1 MPPLSSELERF
12 RAHLEHGRRAASHTV
27 KSYLSDLAQFEAW
40 LAERRVPLRAVTHA
54 TIRSY
59 LSTLAVDRRE
69 TSRAR
74 KLASIKALYRFLVR
88 EKELPSSPARHVRS
102 PKLPRTLPKAMPV
115 DDVFALLK
123 TPSIETALGM
133 RDRAILEVLY
143 GAGVRVSELCGLS
156 VGDVDLPSRQI
167 RVLGKGRKERICPLN
182 DTAVAAVGAYLV
194 RRGELVEGRRGGD
207 PDALFV
213 NYRGGRL
220 RARSVARHLN
230 RYVKRCALRR
240 HVTPHALRH
249 SFATHLLG
257 SGMDIR
263 SIQELL
269 GHSSL
274 STTQRYTAVS
284 WELLQRA
291 YDEAHPRA

>member
-1 MPPLSSELERF
+1 VRN
-12 RAHLEHGRRAASHTV
+12 
-27 KSYLSDLAQFEAW
+27 YLSDLAQFEAW
-40 LAERRVPLRAVTHA
+40 LAERRIPLRAVTHA

-59 LSTLAVDRRE
+59 LSALAVDRKE

-74 KLASIKALYRFLVR
+74 KLASIKALYRFLLR
-88 EKELPSSPARHVRS
+88 EKALPSSPARNVRA
-102 PKLPRTLPKAMPV
+102 PKLPRTLPKALPV
-115 DDVFALLK
+115 DDVFALLEIPSSQ
-123 TPSIETALGM
+123 TPLGL

-143 GAGVRVSELCGLS
+143 GAGVRVSELCAMSVRDIDLS
-156 VGDVDLPSRQI
+156 SREI
-167 RVLGKGRKERICPLN
+167 RVMGKGGKERICPLN
-182 DTAVAAVGAYLV
+182 DTAVAAVSAYLA
-194 RRGELVEGRRGGD
+194 RREELAARGRSTGD
-207 PDALFV
+207 HDALFL

-220 RARSVARHLN
+220 RTRSVARHLE

-257 SGMDIR
+257 SGMDVR

-284 WELLQRA
+284 WELLQAA